1 MTVGLVTSPACA
13 AHDTGAGHPE
23 RAARLDALLGRLEA
37 DGLRSQ
43 LAEHEATAAPAAALT
58 AVHPEAYVDHVGA
71 TIASGARFVD
81 SSDVNVSPASHGAA
95 LAAAGGALDA
105 TARVLEGRWSSA
117 FVATRPPGHHA
128 EESFAMGFCL
138 FNNAVIAARAAQRA
152 GLERV
157 AIVDWDVHHGNGT
170 QHLTEAD
177 PSVLYASLHQSPHYP
192 GTGAVTERGVG
203 DGEGTVVNRPQAP
216 GTGDLEWLRDLEDE
230 VLPAVEAFAPDLVVV
245 SAGFDAHHL
254 DPLSDTQVSAEAYAR
269 MTASLLEVAQRTC
282 GGRLVSLLEGGYSLD
297 GLAASASA
305 HVGALL

>member
-13 AHDTGAGHPE
+13 AHDTGPGHPE
-23 RAARLDALLGRLEA
+23 RAARLEALLGRLEA

-43 LAEHEATAAPAAALT
+43 LAEHEAQPAPAAALT
-58 AVHPEAYVDHVGA
+58 AVHPAGYVEHVEA

-81 SSDVNVSPASHGAA
+81 SSDVNVSPASHAAA

-105 TARVLEGRWSSA
+105 TERVLDGRWSSA

-128 EESFAMGFCL
+128 EETFAMGFCL
-138 FNNAVIAARAAQRA
+138 FNNAVVAARAAQRA

-157 AIVDWDVHHGNGT
+157 AIIDWDVHHGNGT
-170 QHLTEAD
+170 QHLTERD

-192 GTGAVTERGVG
+192 GTGERAERGVA
-203 DGEGTVVNRPQAP
+203 DGEGTVLNRPQAP
-216 GTGDLEWLRDLEDE
+216 GTGDLEWLRDFEDD
-230 VLPAVEAFAPDLVVV
+230 VLPAVEAFRPDLVVV

-254 DPLSDTQVSAEAYAR
+254 DPLSDTRVSTEAYAR
-269 MTASLLEVAQRTC
+269 MTAGLLEVARRTC
-282 GGRLVSLLEGGYSLD
+282 SGRLVSLLEGGYSLD